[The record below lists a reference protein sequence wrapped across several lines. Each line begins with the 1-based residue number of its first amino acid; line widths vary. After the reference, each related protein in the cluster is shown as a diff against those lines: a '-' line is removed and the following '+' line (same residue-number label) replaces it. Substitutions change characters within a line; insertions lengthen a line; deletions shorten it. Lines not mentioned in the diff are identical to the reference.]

1 MELIYIC
8 FVIHKRNL
16 VKPSRFPLTRE
27 QERGLLLHFRL
38 KIVARYTKFK
48 DLLLNRK
55 WLKNQFYIR

>member
-55 WLKNQFYIR
+55 